1 MKTIRVPAML
11 KMDLGMFWLMS
22 CATGVVCLVFT
33 AAPAFPQVSGALL
46 SGTITDSSDAAV
58 ARAQVVIRNV
68 STGIERKTVS
78 DGNGVYNAPNLTPGI
93 YDVTVQATGFTTER
107 LQGIVL
113 NVGATKV
120 VDSKLHVGQV
130 TEQVDVQDVAP
141 LLQLGSSETT
151 AIVDSQTV
159 RELPLNGRSWTD
171 LAALQP
177 GVVRL
182 ESSFNY
188 ASGFDR
194 GLKGFGT
201 QLSISGGRPVQNNY
215 RIDGLTVNDYSNGG
229 PSNVIGGALG
239 VDAIQEFSVITSNY
253 TAQYGRTSGGVV
265 NAITKSGTN
274 TLHGSAYEFIRNSA
288 LDARNYFDF
297 DVEGNPD
304 RPPFR
309 RNQFGGSLGGP
320 ISRGRTFIFG
330 DYEGIRQSKGIATQA
345 LVPSLAARAG
355 NLTTGPVKVD
365 PAAAKYLT
373 LYPRPNLST
382 GAGDT
387 GIYSFTDQQVL
398 TENFFTTRIDEVVSE
413 KNSLSGSYIYDDTP
427 YSAPDHMNI
436 TLKGHHIRRQS
447 GVLEGTHLFSPTLL
461 NSVHVG
467 VSRVVASINSN
478 RGPIN
483 PLSTDKSF
491 AAIPGDNA
499 ARVFIP
505 NVTTFPG
512 GVAETGNLQ
521 SYTSAQ
527 GYDDA
532 ILTRGAHSLK
542 FGVAVENIRS
552 NVLGGRGTGD
562 WAFASLRDFLI
573 NQPLS
578 FQASKLNTV
587 VPRNVRSTIFGAYLQ
602 DNWRIRKAL
611 TVDLGLR
618 YEMSTVPQEVNGRYV
633 TLLNLTDAQAQVGGQ
648 LFHNPTLRNFEP
660 RLGFAWDPRGD
671 SKTVVHGAFGM
682 FDVLPLPYVMALVE
696 SQAGPANQVA
706 SVTTGLNGAF
716 YTGGYSLLNPLT
728 NSNSAF
734 VEQHPHRNYVMT
746 WNLNVQ
752 RQITENLGVIIGY
765 VGSRGLHQQFKVDD
779 SDMALP
785 TLTSA
790 GYVFPFSATTTLPT
804 LNPNF
809 GDIRSLWWN
818 GSSSYHSLQVGATK
832 RMSKGVQFQG
842 SFTWQKSLDS
852 SSSGAGSDSYANSL
866 SSLHWYDQRLN
877 KSVSDFN
884 TPRVL
889 TLSTVWEV
897 PAGHLSAKIGQK
909 LLDGWQLGGI
919 LTAQD
924 GQPFTVLIGGDP
936 LGQNSSDPFAFPNRV
951 TGPGCNSLV
960 NPGNINQYIK
970 VQCFSMPTAPN
981 LNFWNANCNP
991 APPTL
996 VDSNGNQITLN
1007 HPQNPAL
1014 DGAGWL
1020 PALPCFNL
1028 RGNARRNILAGPGLV
1043 NLDFSIYKNTRI
1055 SEKLTTQF
1063 RAEFFNVVN
1072 RANFQSPL
1080 DNNALFD
1087 PTGAPQSGA
1096 GVIDQTANDS
1106 REVQFALKFL
1116 W

>member
-1 MKTIRVPAML
+1 
-11 KMDLGMFWLMS
+11 
-22 CATGVVCLVFT
+22 VVCIRITNPTVETNLSYFGPDVPERSGEIMRIKGLRLDVALVGLVL
-33 AAPAFPQVSGALL
+33 AVSPFPLFAQVTGATL
-46 SGTITDSSDAAV
+46 SGTITDASGAV
-58 ARAQVVIRNV
+58 LPGAQVIITNL
-68 STGIERKTVS
+68 STAVTRKSLTQS
-78 DGNGVYNAPNLTPGI
+78 DGFYSAPNLPPGS
-93 YDVTVQATGFTTER
+93 YEVTASAQGFATVTR
-107 LQGIVL
+107 KGITL
-113 NVGATKV
+113 NVGGNQIIDIQMK
-120 VDSKLHVGQV
+120 VGQV
-130 TEQVDVQDVAP
+130 NEQVEVDARTP
-141 LLQLGSSETT
+141 MLQLASSEITT
-151 AIVDSQTV
+151 VVDSQTV

-188 ASGFDR
+188 SSGFDR

-201 QLSISGGRPVQNNY
+201 QFSISGGRPVQNSY
-215 RIDGLTVNDYSNGG
+215 RIDGLGVNDYANGG
-229 PSNVIGGALG
+229 PTNVIGGALG
-239 VDAIQEFSVITSNY
+239 VDAVQEFSVITSNY

-274 TLHGSAYEFIRNSA
+274 DLHGGAYEFIRNSA

-297 DVEGNPD
+297 DRAGNPD

-320 ISRGRTFIFG
+320 ISKGHTFIFG

-345 LVPSLAARAG
+345 KVPSVAARAG
-355 NLTTGPVKVD
+355 NLTGGHVNVD
-365 PAAAKYLT
+365 PAAARYLA
-373 LYPRPNLST
+373 LYPLPNLP

-387 GIYSFTDQQVL
+387 GIYSFTAQQVL
-398 TENFFTTRIDEVVSE
+398 TENFFTTRVDEVVSE
-413 KNSLSGSYIYDDTP
+413 KDSLSGSYVYDNTP
-427 YSAPDHMNI
+427 YSSPDQMNI
-436 TLKGHHIRRQS
+436 TLKGHHIWRQS
-447 GVLEGTHLFSPTLL
+447 GVLEETHLFSPTLL
-461 NSVHVG
+461 NSFHFG
-467 VSRVVASINSN
+467 VNRVVASINSN
-478 RGPIN
+478 RGPII
-483 PLSTDKSF
+483 PLSTDKSL

-505 NVTTFPG
+505 GILTTFPG
-512 GVAETGNLQ
+512 GVAETGDLQ

-532 ILTRGAHSLK
+532 VLTRGAHSLK
-542 FGVAVENIRS
+542 FGVALENIRS

-562 WAFASLRDFLI
+562 WAFASLSNFLT

-587 VPRNVRSTIFGAYLQ
+587 LPRDVRSTIFGAYLQ

-618 YEMSTVPQEVNGRYV
+618 YEMETVPQEVNGRYV

-660 RLGFAWDPRGD
+660 RVGFAWNPRAD

-716 YTGGYSLLNPLT
+716 FAGGYSLLNPLT

-752 RQITENLGVIIGY
+752 HQVTETLGFIIGY
-765 VGSRGLHQQFKVDD
+765 VGSRGVHQQFKVDD
-779 SDMALP
+779 SDMTLP

-790 GYVFPFSATTTLPT
+790 GYVFPFSASETLPT

-818 GSSSYHSLQVGATK
+818 GSSSYNGLQLGVTK
-832 RMSKGVQFQG
+832 RMSKGIQFQG
-842 SFTWQKSLDS
+842 SYTWSKSIDN
-852 SSSGAGSDSYANSL
+852 SSSGAGSDSYGNSL

-897 PAGHLSAKIGQK
+897 PTRQGSAKISQK
-909 LLDGWQLGGI
+909 ILGGWQLGGI
-919 LTAQD
+919 LNAQD
-924 GQPFTVLIGGDP
+924 GQPFTVLVGGDP
-936 LGQNSSDPFAFPNRV
+936 LGQNSSDPFAFPNRL

-970 VQCFSMPTAPN
+970 VQCFSMPTAPSQAFYN
-981 LNFWNANCNP
+981 QFCNP
-991 APPTL
+991 ATLFPTC
-996 VDSNGNQITLN
+996 I
-1007 HPQNPAL
+1007 
-1014 DGAGWL
+1014 
-1020 PALPCFNL
+1020 NL
-1028 RGNARRNILAGPGLV
+1028 RGNGRRNILAGPGLV

-1080 DNNALFD
+1080 DSNTIFD
-1087 PTGAPQSGA
+1087 QNGSLQDGV
-1096 GVIDQTANDS
+1096 GVIDATANDS
-1106 REVQFALKFL
+1106 REIQFGLKFL

>member
-1 MKTIRVPAML
+1 MRIEGLRLAVAMVA
-11 KMDLGMFWLMS
+11 LGLAVSPFPLFAQVTG
-22 CATGVVCLVFT
+22 AT
-33 AAPAFPQVSGALL
+33 L
-46 SGTITDSSDAAV
+46 SGTITDASGAV
-58 ARAQVVIRNV
+58 VPGAQVIIANL
-68 STGIERKTVS
+68 STEVTRKSLTQT
-78 DGNGVYNAPNLTPGI
+78 DGLYSAPNLPPGS
-93 YDVTVQATGFTTER
+93 YGVTVSAHGFATVTR
-107 LQGIVL
+107 KGITL
-113 NVGATKV
+113 NVGGNQILDIQLKV
-120 VDSKLHVGQV
+120 GPASEEVEVDQR
-130 TEQVDVQDVAP
+130 AP
-141 LLQLGSSETT
+141 ILQLASAEIT
-151 AIVDSQTV
+151 AVVDSQTV

-182 ESSFNY
+182 ESSFNA

-215 RIDGLTVNDYSNGG
+215 RIDGLTVNDYANGG

-274 TLHGSAYEFIRNSA
+274 GLHGSAYEFIRNSA

-297 DVEGNPD
+297 NSAGNPA

-320 ISRGRTFIFG
+320 ISKGHTFFFG

-345 LVPSLAARAG
+345 IVPSIAARAG
-355 NLTTGPVKVD
+355 NLTTGHVNVD

-373 LYPRPNLST
+373 LYPLPNVST

-398 TENFFTTRIDEVVSE
+398 TENFFTTRIDEVVSQ

-461 NSVHVG
+461 NSVHIG
-467 VSRVVASINSN
+467 LSRDVASINSN

-527 GYDDA
+527 AYDDA
-532 ILTRGAHSLK
+532 VLTRGSHNLK

-562 WAFASLRDFLI
+562 WAFGSLSDFLT

-578 FQASKLNTV
+578 LQASKLNTV
-587 VPRNVRSTIFGAYLQ
+587 FPRDVRSTIFGAYLQ

-618 YEMSTVPQEVNGRYV
+618 YELATVPQEVNGRYV

-648 LFHNPTLRNFEP
+648 LFHNPTFRNFEP
-660 RLGFAWDPRGD
+660 RIGFAWDPRAD

-696 SQAGPANQVA
+696 SQAGPFNQVA
-706 SVTTGLNGAF
+706 TAQTGLNGAF
-716 YTGGYSLLNPLT
+716 YAGGYSLLNPTT

-752 RQITENLGVIIGY
+752 HQFTDNLGFIIGY

-779 SDMALP
+779 SDMTLP

-790 GYVFPFSATTTLPT
+790 GYVFPYSKDPTITLPT

-818 GSSSYHSLQVGATK
+818 SGSSYHSLQLGVTK

-842 SFTWQKSLDS
+842 SYTWSKSIDD

-889 TLSTVWEV
+889 TLSTVWEI
-897 PAGHLSAKIGQK
+897 PTWQGSAKISQK
-909 LLDGWQLGGI
+909 ILGGWQLGGI

-924 GQPFTVLIGGDP
+924 GQPFTVIIGGDP
-936 LGQNSSDPFAFPNRV
+936 LGQNSSDPFAFPNRL
-951 TGPGCNSLV
+951 TGAGCNSLV

-970 VQCFSMPTAPN
+970 VQCFSMPTAPSQAFYN
-981 LNFWNANCNP
+981 QYCNP
-991 APPTL
+991 VIAFPTC
-996 VDSNGNQITLN
+996 I
-1007 HPQNPAL
+1007 
-1014 DGAGWL
+1014 
-1020 PALPCFNL
+1020 NL
-1028 RGNARRNILAGPGLV
+1028 LGNARRNILSGPGLV
-1043 NLDFSIYKNTRI
+1043 NLDFSVYKNTRI
-1055 SEKLTTQF
+1055 SERLTTQF
-1063 RAEFFNVVN
+1063 RAEFFNVIN

-1080 DNNALFD
+1080 DSNALFD
-1087 PTGAPQSGA
+1087 ATGTPQSGA
-1096 GVIDQTANDS
+1096 GTIDQTANDS
-1106 REVQFALKFL
+1106 REIQFALKFL

>member
-1 MKTIRVPAML
+1 VTIRKVMRIRRIAI
-11 KMDLGMFWLMS
+11 KKRVHLGSALLGLVMAFLPS
-22 CATGVVCLVFT
+22 VTLFAQVTGAT
-33 AAPAFPQVSGALL
+33 L
-46 SGTITDSSDAAV
+46 SGTITDASGAV
-58 ARAQVVIRNV
+58 LPGAQVVIENL
-68 STGIERKTVS
+68 STEITRKSLTQE
-78 DGNGVYNAPNLTPGI
+78 DGVYSAPNLPPGS
-93 YDVTVQATGFTTER
+93 YAVTVAARGFATVSR
-107 LQGIVL
+107 KGITL
-113 NVGATKV
+113 NVGGNQIIDIQMK
-120 VDSKLHVGQV
+120 VGQV
-130 TEQVDVQDVAP
+130 SEQVEVDQRAP
-141 LLQLGSSETT
+141 ILQLASSEITT
-151 AIVDSQTV
+151 VVDSQTV

-182 ESSFNY
+182 ESSFNA

-215 RIDGLTVNDYSNGG
+215 RLDGLSVNDYANGG
-229 PSNVIGGALG
+229 PSNVLGGALG

-274 TLHGSAYEFIRNSA
+274 DFHGSAYEFIRNSA
-288 LDARNYFDF
+288 LDARNYFDYNAA
-297 DVEGNPD
+297 GNPV

-320 ISRGRTFIFG
+320 ISRGHTFFFG

-345 LVPSLAARAG
+345 IVPSVAARAG
-355 NLTTGPVKVD
+355 NLSTGSVSVD
-365 PAAAKYLT
+365 PAAARYLN
-373 LYPRPNLST
+373 LYPLPNVS
-382 GAGDT
+382 GAAGSDT
-387 GIYSFTDQQVL
+387 GIYSFTGQQVL

-413 KNSLSGSYIYDDTP
+413 KNSLSGSYVYDNTP
-427 YSAPDHMNI
+427 YSAPDQMNV
-436 TLKGHHIRRQS
+436 TLKGHHIWRQS
-447 GVLEGTHLFSPTLL
+447 GVLEETHFFSPTLL
-461 NSVHVG
+461 NSFHIG

-478 RGPIN
+478 RGPIA
-483 PLSTDKSF
+483 PLSTDKSL

-505 NVTTFPG
+505 NLTTFPG
-512 GVAETGNLQ
+512 GVAETGDLQ

-532 ILTRGAHSLK
+532 VLTRGAHNLK
-542 FGVAVENIRS
+542 FGVALENIRS

-562 WAFASLRDFLI
+562 WAFGSLADFLA
-573 NQPLS
+573 NKPLS
-578 FQASKLNTV
+578 FIASKINTV
-587 VPRNVRSTIFGAYLQ
+587 FPRDVRSTIFGGYFQ
-602 DNWRIRKAL
+602 DNWRIHRNL
-611 TVDLGLR
+611 SIDLGLR
-618 YEMSTVPQEVNGRYV
+618 YEMATVPQEVNGRYV

-648 LFHNPTLRNFEP
+648 LFHNPTFRNFEP
-660 RLGFAWDPRGD
+660 RIGFAWDPRAD

-696 SQAGPANQVA
+696 SQAGPFNQIA
-706 SVTTGLNGAF
+706 SVRTGLDGAF
-716 YTGGYSLLNPLT
+716 YAGGYSLLSPTN

-752 RQITENLGVIIGY
+752 HQFADNMGVIIGY

-779 SDMALP
+779 SDMTLP

-790 GYVFPFSATTTLPT
+790 GYVFPYSKDPTITLPT

-818 GSSSYHSLQVGATK
+818 GSSSYHSLQLGVTK
-832 RMSKGVQFQG
+832 RMSKGIQFQG
-842 SFTWQKSLDS
+842 SYTWSKSIDN

-897 PAGHLSAKIGQK
+897 PTWQGSAKISQK
-909 LLDGWQLGGI
+909 ILGGWQLGGI

-924 GQPFTVLIGGDP
+924 GQPFTVIVGGDP
-936 LGQNSSDPFAFPNRV
+936 LGQNSSDPFAFPNRLS
-951 TGPGCNSLV
+951 GAGCDSLV
-960 NPGNINQYIK
+960 NSGNITQYIK
-970 VQCFSMPTAPN
+970 VQCFSMPTAPTQAFYN
-981 LNFWNANCNP
+981 QYCNP
-991 APPTL
+991 SIPFPTC
-996 VDSNGNQITLN
+996 I
-1007 HPQNPAL
+1007 
-1014 DGAGWL
+1014 
-1020 PALPCFNL
+1020 NL
-1028 RGNARRNILAGPGLV
+1028 LGNARRNILAGPGLL
-1043 NLDFSIYKNTRI
+1043 NLDFSVYKNTRI
-1055 SEKLTTQF
+1055 SERLTTQF
-1063 RAEFFNVVN
+1063 RAEFFNVLN
-1072 RANFQSPL
+1072 HTNFQSPL
-1080 DNNALFD
+1080 SSNVLFD
-1087 PTGAPQSGA
+1087 STGNRQNGA
-1096 GVIDQTANDS
+1096 GAIVQTANDS
-1106 REVQFALKFL
+1106 REIQFAVKFL

>member
-1 MKTIRVPAML
+1 MRIKGLR
-11 KMDLGMFWLMS
+11 LGLALVGLVLAVSPFPLFAQVTG
-22 CATGVVCLVFT
+22 AT
-33 AAPAFPQVSGALL
+33 L
-46 SGTITDSSDAAV
+46 SGTITDASGAV
-58 ARAQVVIRNV
+58 VPGAQIIIANL
-68 STGIERKTVS
+68 STEVTRKSLTQS
-78 DGNGVYNAPNLTPGI
+78 DGFYSAPNLPPGS
-93 YDVTVQATGFTTER
+93 YEVTVSARGFATVTR
-107 LQGIVL
+107 KGITL
-113 NVGATKV
+113 NVGGNQILDIPLKV
-120 VDSKLHVGQV
+120 GPA
-130 TEQVDVQDVAP
+130 TEQVEVDQRAP
-141 LLQLGSSETT
+141 ILQLASAEITT
-151 AIVDSQTV
+151 VVDSQTV

-182 ESSFNY
+182 ESSFNA

-194 GLKGFGT
+194 GLKGWGT

-215 RIDGLTVNDYSNGG
+215 RIDGLTVNDYANGG

-274 TLHGSAYEFIRNSA
+274 GLHGSAYEFIRNSA

-297 DVEGNPD
+297 NSAGNPA

-320 ISRGRTFIFG
+320 ISKGHTFFFG

-345 LVPSLAARAG
+345 IVPSIAARAG
-355 NLTTGPVKVD
+355 NLTTGHVNVD

-373 LYPRPNLST
+373 LYPLPNVST

-398 TENFFTTRIDEVVSE
+398 TENFFTTRIDEVVSQ

-427 YSAPDHMNI
+427 YSAPDQMNI

-447 GVLEGTHLFSPTLL
+447 GVLEWTHLFSPTLL
-461 NSVHVG
+461 NSVHIG
-467 VSRVVASINSN
+467 VSRDVASINSN

-512 GVAETGNLQ
+512 GVAETGDLQ

-527 GYDDA
+527 AYDDA
-532 ILTRGAHSLK
+532 VLTRGSHNLK

-562 WAFASLRDFLI
+562 WAFGRLSDFLT

-578 FQASKLNTV
+578 LQASKINTV
-587 VPRNVRSTIFGAYLQ
+587 FPRDVRSTIFGAYLQ

-618 YEMSTVPQEVNGRYV
+618 YEMATVPQEVNGRYV

-648 LFHNPTLRNFEP
+648 LFHNPTFRNFEP
-660 RLGFAWDPRGD
+660 RIGFAWDPRAD

-696 SQAGPANQVA
+696 SQAGPFNQIA
-706 SVTTGLNGAF
+706 SVRTGLNGAF
-716 YTGGYSLLNPLT
+716 YAGGYSLLSPTT

-752 RQITENLGVIIGY
+752 HQFTDNLGFIIGY

-779 SDMALP
+779 SDMTLP

-790 GYVFPFSATTTLPT
+790 GYVFPFSTTTTLPT
-804 LNPNF
+804 LNPHF

-818 GSSSYHSLQVGATK
+818 SGSSYHSLQLGVTK
-832 RMSKGVQFQG
+832 RMSKGGQFQG
-842 SFTWQKSLDS
+842 SYTWSKSIDD

-889 TLSTVWEV
+889 TLSTVWEI
-897 PAGHLSAKIGQK
+897 PTWQGSAKISQK
-909 LLDGWQLGGI
+909 ILGGWQLGGI

-924 GQPFTVLIGGDP
+924 GQPFTVIIGGDP
-936 LGQNSSDPFAFPNRV
+936 LGQNSSDPFAFPNRL
-951 TGPGCNSLV
+951 TGAGCNSLV
-960 NPGNINQYIK
+960 NPGKINQYIK
-970 VQCFSMPTAPN
+970 VQCFSMPTAPSQAFYN
-981 LNFWNANCNP
+981 QYCNP
-991 APPTL
+991 VIAFPTC
-996 VDSNGNQITLN
+996 I
-1007 HPQNPAL
+1007 
-1014 DGAGWL
+1014 
-1020 PALPCFNL
+1020 NL
-1028 RGNARRNILAGPGLV
+1028 LGNARRNILSGPGLV
-1043 NLDFSIYKNTRI
+1043 NLDFSVYKNTRI
-1055 SEKLTTQF
+1055 SERLTTQF
-1063 RAEFFNVVN
+1063 RAEFFNVIN

-1080 DNNALFD
+1080 DSNALFD
-1087 PTGAPQSGA
+1087 ATGTPQSGA
-1096 GVIDQTANDS
+1096 GTIDKTANDS
-1106 REVQFALKFL
+1106 REIQFALKFL

>member
-1 MKTIRVPAML
+1 MRIKGLR
-11 KMDLGMFWLMS
+11 LGLALVGLVLAVSPPLFAQVTG
-22 CATGVVCLVFT
+22 AT
-33 AAPAFPQVSGALL
+33 L
-46 SGTITDSSDAAV
+46 SGTITDASGAV
-58 ARAQVVIRNV
+58 LPGAQLIIVNL
-68 STGIERKTVS
+68 STDVTRKSLTQS
-78 DGNGVYNAPNLTPGI
+78 DGIYSAPNLSPGS
-93 YDVTVQATGFTTER
+93 YEVTVSAQGFATVTR
-107 LQGIVL
+107 KGITL
-113 NVGATKV
+113 NVGGNQILDIQLKV
-120 VDSKLHVGQV
+120 GPA
-130 TEQVDVQDVAP
+130 TEQVEVDQRAP
-141 LLQLGSSETT
+141 ILQLASSEITT
-151 AIVDSQTV
+151 VVDSQTV

-182 ESSFNY
+182 ESSFNA

-215 RIDGLTVNDYSNGG
+215 RIDGLTVNDYANGG

-253 TAQYGRTSGGVV
+253 TSQYGRTSGGVV

-274 TLHGSAYEFIRNSA
+274 DVHGSAYEFIRNSA

-297 DVEGNPD
+297 DRAGNPI

-320 ISRGRTFIFG
+320 ISKGHTFIFG

-345 LVPSLAARAG
+345 RVPSDAARAG
-355 NLTTGPVKVD
+355 NLTSGHVNVD

-373 LYPRPNLST
+373 LYPHANLSA
-382 GAGDT
+382 GAGDI

-398 TENFFTTRIDEVVSE
+398 TENFFTTRIDEVVSQ
-413 KNSLSGSYIYDDTP
+413 KNGLSGSYIYDDTP
-427 YSAPDHMNI
+427 YSAPDPMNV

-447 GVLEGTHLFSPTLL
+447 GVLEETHLFSPTLL
-461 NSVHVG
+461 NSFHIG

-478 RGPIN
+478 RGPII

-505 NVTTFPG
+505 NLTTFPG
-512 GVAETGNLQ
+512 GVAETGDLQ

-578 FQASKLNTV
+578 LQASKTNTV
-587 VPRNVRSTIFGAYLQ
+587 VPRDVRSTIFGAYLQ

-633 TLLNLTDAQAQVGGQ
+633 SLLNLTDAQAQVGGQ

-716 YTGGYSLLNPLT
+716 YAGGYSLLNPLT

-752 RQITENLGVIIGY
+752 HQLTNNLGFIIGY
-765 VGSRGLHQQFKVDD
+765 VGSRGVHHQFKVDD
-779 SDMALP
+779 SDMTLP

-790 GYVFPFSATTTLPT
+790 GYVFPFSLTMTLPT

-818 GSSSYHSLQVGATK
+818 GSSSYHALQLGVTK
-832 RMSKGVQFQG
+832 RMSKGIQFQG
-842 SFTWQKSLDS
+842 SYTWSKSIDN

-897 PAGHLSAKIGQK
+897 PTWQGSAKIGQK
-909 LLDGWQLGGI
+909 ILGGWQLGGI

-924 GQPFTVLIGGDP
+924 GQPFTVIVGGDP
-936 LGQNSSDPFAFPNRV
+936 LGQNSSDPFAFPNRL

-960 NPGNINQYIK
+960 NPGNITQYIK
-970 VQCFSMPTAPN
+970 VQCFSMPTAPTQAFYN
-981 LNFWNANCNP
+981 QYCNP
-991 APPTL
+991 ATAFPTC
-996 VDSNGNQITLN
+996 I
-1007 HPQNPAL
+1007 
-1014 DGAGWL
+1014 
-1020 PALPCFNL
+1020 NL
-1028 RGNARRNILAGPGLV
+1028 LGNARRNILAGPGLV
-1043 NLDFSIYKNTRI
+1043 NLDFSVYKNTRI

-1072 RANFQSPL
+1072 RANFLSPL

-1087 PTGAPQSGA
+1087 PTGTPQSGA
-1096 GVIDQTANDS
+1096 GAIDRTANDS
-1106 REVQFALKFL
+1106 REIQFALKFL

>member
-1 MKTIRVPAML
+1 MIMRIKGLRLAVALVALVLAVSPCPLFAQVT
-11 KMDLGMFWLMS
+11 G
-22 CATGVVCLVFT
+22 AT
-33 AAPAFPQVSGALL
+33 L
-46 SGTITDSSDAAV
+46 SGTITDASGAVLPGVQVIITNLSTEV
-58 ARAQVVIRNV
+58 ARKSLTQ
-68 STGIERKTVS
+68 S
-78 DGNGVYNAPNLTPGI
+78 DGFYSAPNLSPGSYEI
-93 YDVTVQATGFTTER
+93 TASAQGFATVTR
-107 LQGIVL
+107 KGITL
-113 NVGATKV
+113 NVGGNEILDIQLKV
-120 VDSKLHVGQV
+120 GPA
-130 TEQVDVQDVAP
+130 TEQVEVDERAP
-141 LLQLGSSETT
+141 ILQLASSEV
-151 AIVDSQTV
+151 ADVVDSQTV

-188 ASGFDR
+188 SSGFDR
-194 GLKGFGT
+194 GLKGFST

-215 RIDGLTVNDYSNGG
+215 RIDGLSVNDYANGG

-274 TLHGSAYEFIRNSA
+274 SLHGSAYEFIRNSA

-297 DVEGNPD
+297 DKAGNPI

-320 ISRGRTFIFG
+320 ISKGHTFIFG

-345 LVPSLAARAG
+345 RVPSDTARGGKVFSIYQASNNPPCAVG
-355 NLTTGPVKVD
+355 APTPDQACQVNVD
-365 PAAAKYLT
+365 PAAARYLP
-373 LYPRPNLST
+373 LYPHANLST
-382 GAGDT
+382 GAGDI
-387 GIYSFTDQQVL
+387 GIYSFTAQQVL

-413 KNSLSGSYIYDDTP
+413 KNSLSGSYIFDNTP
-427 YSAPDHMNI
+427 YSSPDPMNV

-447 GVLEGTHLFSPTLL
+447 GVLEETHLFSPTLL
-461 NSVHVG
+461 NSFHIG
-467 VSRVVASINSN
+467 LSRVVADINSN
-478 RGPIN
+478 RGPIV
-483 PLSTDKSF
+483 PLSTDKSL

-505 NVTTFPG
+505 NLTTFPG
-512 GVAETGNLQ
+512 GLAETGDLQ

-527 GYDDA
+527 AYDDA
-532 ILTRGAHSLK
+532 VLTHGAHSLK

-562 WAFASLRDFLI
+562 WAFADLAHFLI

-578 FQASKLNTV
+578 FQASKTNTV
-587 VPRNVRSTIFGAYLQ
+587 VPRDVRSTIFGAYLQ
-602 DNWRIRKAL
+602 DNWRIRKAF

-618 YEMSTVPQEVNGRYV
+618 YEMATVPQEVNGRYV

-648 LFHNPTLRNFEP
+648 LFHNPTFRNFEP
-660 RLGFAWDPRGD
+660 RIGFAWDPRSD

-696 SQAGPANQVA
+696 SQAGPFNQVA
-706 SVTTGLNGAF
+706 TAQTGLNGAF
-716 YTGGYSLLNPLT
+716 YAGGYSLLNPTT

-752 RQITENLGVIIGY
+752 HQFTDDLGVIIGY
-765 VGSRGLHQQFKVDD
+765 VGNRGLHQQFKVDD
-779 SDMALP
+779 SDMTLP

-790 GYVFPFSATTTLPT
+790 GYVFPFSASVTLPT

-818 GSSSYHSLQVGATK
+818 GSSSYNGLQLGVTK
-832 RMSKGVQFQG
+832 RMSKGIQFQG
-842 SFTWQKSLDS
+842 SYTWSKSIDN
-852 SSSGAGSDSYANSL
+852 SSSGAGSDSYGNSL

-889 TLSTVWEV
+889 TLSTVWEI
-897 PAGHLSAKIGQK
+897 PTWQRSAKLTQK
-909 LLDGWQLGGI
+909 ILGGWQLGGI
-919 LTAQD
+919 LNAQD
-924 GQPFTVLIGGDP
+924 GQPFTVLVGGDP
-936 LGQNSSDPFAFPNRV
+936 LGQNSSDPFAFPNRL

-960 NPGNINQYIK
+960 NPGNITQYIK
-970 VQCFSMPTAPN
+970 VQCFSMPTAPSQA
-981 LNFWNANCNP
+981 FYSQYCNP
-991 APPTL
+991 ATPLPTC
-996 VDSNGNQITLN
+996 I
-1007 HPQNPAL
+1007 
-1014 DGAGWL
+1014 
-1020 PALPCFNL
+1020 NL
-1028 RGNARRNILAGPGLV
+1028 LGNARRNILAGPGLV
-1043 NLDFSIYKNTRI
+1043 NLDFSVYKNTRI

-1080 DNNALFD
+1080 DNNTIFDQNGNLQDGVGALD
-1087 PTGAPQSGA
+1087 K
-1096 GVIDQTANDS
+1096 TANDS
-1106 REVQFALKFL
+1106 REIQFGLKFL

>member
-1 MKTIRVPAML
+1 MTIHEIRIRVQVGSALVGLMLAVSPAVQL
-11 KMDLGMFWLMS
+11 SAQVTG
-22 CATGVVCLVFT
+22 AT
-33 AAPAFPQVSGALL
+33 L
-46 SGTITDSSDAAV
+46 SGTVTDNSGAV
-58 ARAQVVIRNV
+58 LAGAQVVIENL
-68 STGIERKTVS
+68 STEIRRKSVTN
-78 DGNGVYNAPNLTPGI
+78 DDGVYSAPNLPPGS
-93 YDVTVQATGFTTER
+93 YELTVAAPGFATASR
-107 LQGIVL
+107 KGITL
-113 NVGATKV
+113 NVGGNQIIDVQMRVGKV
-120 VDSKLHVGQV
+120 S
-130 TEQVDVQDVAP
+130 EQVEVDERAP
-141 LLQLGSSETT
+141 TLQLASSEITT
-151 AIVDSQTV
+151 VVDSQTV

-182 ESSFNY
+182 ESSFNA

-215 RIDGLTVNDYSNGG
+215 RIDGLSVNDYANGG

-274 TLHGSAYEFIRNSA
+274 GLHGSAYEFIRNSA

-297 DVEGNPD
+297 NAAGNPT

-320 ISRGRTFIFG
+320 ISKGHTFFFG

-345 LVPSLAARAG
+345 IVPSAAARAG
-355 NLTTGPVKVD
+355 NLTTGHVSVD
-365 PAAAKYLT
+365 PSAAKYLT
-373 LYPRPNLST
+373 LYPLPNLST

-387 GIYSFTDQQVL
+387 GIYSFTDRQVL
-398 TENFFTTRIDEVVSE
+398 TENFFTTRIDEVVSQ

-427 YSAPDHMNI
+427 YSAPDPMNI

-447 GVLEGTHLFSPTLL
+447 GVLEETHLFSPTLL

-467 VSRVVASINSN
+467 VSRDVASINSN

-499 ARVFIP
+499 GRVFIP

-512 GVAETGNLQ
+512 GVAETGDLQ

-532 ILTRGAHSLK
+532 VLTRGSHDLK

-562 WAFASLRDFLI
+562 WAFGSLANFLT

-578 FQASKLNTV
+578 FQASKLFTV
-587 VPRNVRSTIFGAYLQ
+587 FPRDVRATIFGAYLQ
-602 DNWRIRKAL
+602 DNWRIRHNL

-660 RLGFAWDPRGD
+660 RLGFAWDPRAD

-696 SQAGPANQVA
+696 SQAGPFNQVA
-706 SVTTGLNGAF
+706 TAQTGLNGAF
-716 YTGGYSLLNPLT
+716 YAGGYSLLNPIT

-752 RQITENLGVIIGY
+752 HQVTENLGFIIGY

-779 SDMALP
+779 SDMTLP
-785 TLTSA
+785 TLKSA
-790 GYVFPFSATTTLPT
+790 GYVFPFSTNPLPT

-818 GSSSYHSLQVGATK
+818 GGSSYHSLQLGVTK

-842 SFTWQKSLDS
+842 SYTWSKSIDD

-866 SSLHWYDQRLN
+866 SSLHWYDQSLN

-897 PAGHLSAKIGQK
+897 PTWQGSAKISQK
-909 LLDGWQLGGI
+909 ILGGWQLGGI

-924 GQPFTVLIGGDP
+924 GQPFTVIVGGDP
-936 LGQNSSDPFAFPNRV
+936 LGQNSSDPFAFPNRLN
-951 TGPGCNSLV
+951 GAGCNSLV

-996 VDSNGNQITLN
+996 VDSNGNQIPLN

-1020 PALPCFNL
+1020 PPLPCFNL

-1043 NLDFSIYKNTRI
+1043 NLDFSVYKNTRI

-1087 PTGAPQSGA
+1087 PTGSPQSGA
-1096 GVIDQTANDS
+1096 GVIDRTANDS
-1106 REVQFALKFL
+1106 REIQFALKFL

>member
-1 MKTIRVPAML
+1 MIMRIKGLRLAVAWVA
-11 KMDLGMFWLMS
+11 LGLAILPFPLFAQVTG
-22 CATGVVCLVFT
+22 AT
-33 AAPAFPQVSGALL
+33 L
-46 SGTITDSSDAAV
+46 SGTVTDASGAV
-58 ARAQVVIRNV
+58 VPGAQVIIANL
-68 STGIERKTVS
+68 STEVTRKSLTQT
-78 DGNGVYNAPNLTPGI
+78 DGLYSAPNLPPGS
-93 YDVTVQATGFTTER
+93 YEVTVSAPGFATATR
-107 LQGIVL
+107 KGITL
-113 NVGATKV
+113 NVGGNQILDIQLKV
-120 VDSKLHVGQV
+120 GPAS
-130 TEQVDVQDVAP
+130 EQVEVDLRAPIVQLA
-141 LLQLGSSETT
+141 SAEIT
-151 AIVDSQTV
+151 AVVDSQTV

-182 ESSFNY
+182 ESSFNA

-194 GLKGFGT
+194 GLKGWGT

-215 RIDGLTVNDYSNGG
+215 RIDGLTVNDYANGG

-274 TLHGSAYEFIRNSA
+274 GLHGSAYEFIRNSA

-297 DVEGNPD
+297 NSAGNPA

-320 ISRGRTFIFG
+320 ISKGHTFFFG

-345 LVPSLAARAG
+345 IVPSIAARAG
-355 NLTTGPVKVD
+355 NLTTGHVNVD

-373 LYPRPNLST
+373 LYPLPNVST

-398 TENFFTTRIDEVVSE
+398 TENFFTTRIDEVVSP

-427 YSAPDHMNI
+427 YSAPDPMNI

-447 GVLEGTHLFSPTLL
+447 GVLEWTHLFSPTLL
-461 NSVHVG
+461 NSVHIG
-467 VSRVVASINSN
+467 LSRDVASINSN

-491 AAIPGDNA
+491 AVIPGDNA
-499 ARVFIP
+499 GRVFIP

-512 GVAETGNLQ
+512 GVAETGDLE
-521 SYTSAQ
+521 SYASAQ

-532 ILTRGAHSLK
+532 VLTRGSHNLK

-562 WAFASLRDFLI
+562 WAFGSLSDFLT

-578 FQASKLNTV
+578 LQASKINTV
-587 VPRNVRSTIFGAYLQ
+587 FPRDVRSTIFGAYLQ
-602 DNWRIRKAL
+602 DNWRIRRAL

-618 YEMSTVPQEVNGRYV
+618 YEMATVPQEVNGRYV

-648 LFHNPTLRNFEP
+648 LFHNPTFRNFEP
-660 RLGFAWDPRGD
+660 RIGFAWDPRAD

-696 SQAGPANQVA
+696 SQAGPFNQVA
-706 SVTTGLNGAF
+706 TARTGLNGAF
-716 YTGGYSLLNPLT
+716 YAGGYSLLSPTT

-752 RQITENLGVIIGY
+752 HQVSDNLGFILGY

-779 SDMALP
+779 SDMTLP

-790 GYVFPFSATTTLPT
+790 GYVFPFSTTGTLPT

-818 GSSSYHSLQVGATK
+818 SGSSYHSLQLGVTK

-842 SFTWQKSLDS
+842 SYTWSKSIDD

-889 TLSTVWEV
+889 TLSTVWEI
-897 PAGHLSAKIGQK
+897 PTWQGSAKSSQK
-909 LLDGWQLGGI
+909 ILGGWQLGGI

-924 GQPFTVLIGGDP
+924 GQPFTVIVGGDP
-936 LGQNSSDPFAFPNRV
+936 LGQNSSDPFAFPNRL
-951 TGPGCNSLV
+951 TGGGCNSLV
-960 NPGNINQYIK
+960 NPGNVNQYIK
-970 VQCFSMPTAPN
+970 VQCFSMPTAPSQAFYN
-981 LNFWNANCNP
+981 QYCNP
-991 APPTL
+991 AMAFPTC
-996 VDSNGNQITLN
+996 I
-1007 HPQNPAL
+1007 
-1014 DGAGWL
+1014 
-1020 PALPCFNL
+1020 NL
-1028 RGNARRNILAGPGLV
+1028 LGNARRNILSGPGLF
-1043 NLDFSIYKNTRI
+1043 NLDFSVYKNTRI
-1055 SEKLTTQF
+1055 SERLTTQF
-1063 RAEFFNVVN
+1063 RAEFFNVIN

-1080 DNNALFD
+1080 DSNALFD
-1087 PTGAPQSGA
+1087 ATGTPQSGA
-1096 GVIDQTANDS
+1096 GTIDKTANDS
-1106 REVQFALKFL
+1106 REIQFALKFL

>member
-1 MKTIRVPAML
+1 MRIKGLR
-11 KMDLGMFWLMS
+11 LGLALVGLVLAVSPFPLFAQVTG
-22 CATGVVCLVFT
+22 AT
-33 AAPAFPQVSGALL
+33 L
-46 SGTITDSSDAAV
+46 SGTITDASGAV
-58 ARAQVVIRNV
+58 VPGAQIIIANL
-68 STGIERKTVS
+68 STEVTRKSLTQS
-78 DGNGVYNAPNLTPGI
+78 DGLYSAPNLPPGS
-93 YDVTVQATGFTTER
+93 YEVTVSARGFATVTR
-107 LQGIVL
+107 KGITL
-113 NVGATKV
+113 NVGGNQILDIQLKVGPATEEV
-120 VDSKLHVGQV
+120 EVDQR
-130 TEQVDVQDVAP
+130 AP
-141 LLQLGSSETT
+141 ILQLASAEITT
-151 AIVDSQTV
+151 VVDSQTV

-182 ESSFNY
+182 ESSFNA

-215 RIDGLTVNDYSNGG
+215 RIDGLTVNDYANGG

-274 TLHGSAYEFIRNSA
+274 GLHGSAYEFIRNSA

-297 DVEGNPD
+297 NSAGNPA

-320 ISRGRTFIFG
+320 ISKGHTFFFG

-345 LVPSLAARAG
+345 IVPSIAARAG
-355 NLTTGPVKVD
+355 NLTTGHVNVD

-373 LYPRPNLST
+373 LYPLPNVST

-387 GIYSFTDQQVL
+387 GIYSFTAQQVL
-398 TENFFTTRIDEVVSE
+398 TENFFTTRIDEVVSQ

-427 YSAPDHMNI
+427 YSAPDQMNI

-447 GVLEGTHLFSPTLL
+447 GVLEWTHLFSPTLL
-461 NSVHVG
+461 NSVHIG
-467 VSRVVASINSN
+467 VSRDVASINSN

-499 ARVFIP
+499 GRVFIP

-512 GVAETGNLQ
+512 GVAETGVLQ

-532 ILTRGAHSLK
+532 VLTRGSHNLK

-562 WAFASLRDFLI
+562 WAFGSLSDFLT

-587 VPRNVRSTIFGAYLQ
+587 SPRDVRSTIFGAYLQ

-618 YEMSTVPQEVNGRYV
+618 YEMATVPQEVNGRYV

-648 LFHNPTLRNFEP
+648 LFHNPTFRNFEP
-660 RLGFAWDPRGD
+660 RIGFAWDPRAD

-696 SQAGPANQVA
+696 SQAGPFNQVA
-706 SVTTGLNGAF
+706 TAQTGLNGAF
-716 YTGGYSLLNPLT
+716 YAGGYSLLNPTT

-752 RQITENLGVIIGY
+752 HQVTETLGFIIGY
-765 VGSRGLHQQFKVDD
+765 VGSRGVHQQFKVDD
-779 SDMALP
+779 SDMTLP

-790 GYVFPFSATTTLPT
+790 GYVFPFSTTTKLPT

-818 GSSSYHSLQVGATK
+818 SGSSYHSLQLGVTK

-842 SFTWQKSLDS
+842 SYTWSKSIDD

-897 PAGHLSAKIGQK
+897 PTRQGSAKISQK
-909 LLDGWQLGGI
+909 ILGGWQLGGI

-924 GQPFTVLIGGDP
+924 GQPFTVIIGGDP
-936 LGQNSSDPFAFPNRV
+936 LGQNSSDPFAFPNRL
-951 TGPGCNSLV
+951 TGAGCNSLV
-960 NPGNINQYIK
+960 NPGKINQYIK
-970 VQCFSMPTAPN
+970 VQCFSMPTAPSQAFYN
-981 LNFWNANCNP
+981 QYCNP
-991 APPTL
+991 VIAFPTC
-996 VDSNGNQITLN
+996 I
-1007 HPQNPAL
+1007 
-1014 DGAGWL
+1014 
-1020 PALPCFNL
+1020 NL
-1028 RGNARRNILAGPGLV
+1028 LGNARRNILSGPGLV
-1043 NLDFSIYKNTRI
+1043 NLDFSVYKNTRI
-1055 SEKLTTQF
+1055 SERLTTQF
-1063 RAEFFNVVN
+1063 RAEFFNVIN

-1080 DNNALFD
+1080 DSNALFD
-1087 PTGAPQSGA
+1087 ATGTPQSGA
-1096 GVIDQTANDS
+1096 GTIDKTANDS
-1106 REVQFALKFL
+1106 REIQFALKFL